1 MIVTPEEFA
10 QIRRQ
15 AEAEYPQEC
24 CGVILV
30 GPGDKRLL
38 LPFRN
43 IQNEKHA
50 QDPAHYPRDA
60 RTAYY
65 ADPQDVMKLMR
76 LEPEGYRAV
85 TFYHSHIDVGAY
97 FSETDKR
104 QAAPG
109 GEALYPDAAYLVVS
123 VVEHKVQG
131 AEGWLRRWLP
141 RLLRRCKVLE
151 ARAFRW
157 DPARRDFAPVPF
169 TQRSSC

>member
-1 MIVTPEEFA
+1 MIVTPEELT

-15 AEAEYPQEC
+15 AEAEYPYEC

-38 LPFRN
+38 HPFRN

-65 ADPQDVMKLMR
+65 ADPQDVMRLMR
-76 LEPEGYRAV
+76 LEPEGYKVV

-109 GEALYPDAAYLVVS
+109 GEPLYPEAAYLVVS
-123 VVEHKVQG
+123 VVEHQ
-131 AEGWLRRWLP
+131 AEGWWRRWLP
-141 RLLRRCKVLE
+141 QLARRCKVQE

-157 DPARRDFAPVPF
+157 DPARREFLPVPF
-169 TQRSSC
+169 SQPSSC